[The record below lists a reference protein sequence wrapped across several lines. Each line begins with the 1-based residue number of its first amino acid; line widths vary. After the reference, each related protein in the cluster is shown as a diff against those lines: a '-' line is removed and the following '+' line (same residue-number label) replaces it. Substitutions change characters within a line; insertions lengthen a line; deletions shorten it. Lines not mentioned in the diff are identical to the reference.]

1 MKTFTLYLSLLAAAC
16 IGLSGCA
23 PSVNTQSLEAAES
36 PKLGAPFETDRLD
49 PNVVPKAYKVHL
61 SIDPKAADYSGR
73 VSVEL
78 TLKTEQKTIWLHS
91 LKHTIKSASFVD
103 ASGQSHA
110 MSVARDVTHE
120 DWLGLTPP
128 TALGAQSGTLKIE
141 FLGTMANPLFGMYRV
156 ESEKR
161 WYIFSQ
167 MEALGAREAFPCF
180 DEPRF
185 KVPFTV
191 SLTVPSED
199 KAFFNTPS
207 QSVETAGSQTTHHFA
222 TSKPLPTY
230 LLAVAVGPLDLLH
243 NPADDIMRPDGTK
256 LRVRIITAHGKA
268 QEAKMALRET
278 KKLMAIIEDYFGMP
292 YPYEKL
298 DLVAV
303 PDFEAGAMENP
314 GLITYRDS
322 LLLFDEETVT
332 DRQLAGYANTHAHE
346 LGHIWFGDLVTMPWW
361 DDLWLNEAF
370 ATWFA
375 GKIVSKY
382 RPDWQNKIGA
392 LGWFTWVMEQDSNP
406 KSRRIREPI
415 NTRGDIDNAFDGIT
429 YGKGYAVLAMFEN
442 LIGEEAFQKGIRQYL
457 KDHAWGNA
465 TSSDLISALEKASG
479 RKDFAASFKTF
490 LEQPGVPLVSIEP
503 GTCTNNTLNLTISQK
518 RWQPLGGAILS
529 QQNWHTP
536 ICLKAGTD
544 GEKICTILKE
554 PSAQIQL
561 PGCPDAVVPNP
572 GGVAYLLWSMPT
584 DSLNQLLKK
593 LKDAPE
599 IDRVSAV
606 GNIRLLYQSGELSA
620 ADLLTIAP
628 AMLSDKSARVRNS
641 ALSLLGTLNPLVSA
655 EFRPQWNAWLGKL
668 IQPLVDEL
676 GWGQDNEKSPKEVW
690 DLRKKVLAIAGNQAS
705 LPAVVAEAKK
715 RSEAFLHGK
724 EIKRELASTAL
735 TIYAKHSE
743 PKVFKEMQ
751 IVFEAETDIF
761 RRNVLRSGLASF
773 SNTELVEPIISYAF
787 SDALRD
793 NERQNFIFG
802 PNRNYKTRDL
812 AWKTVKTRL
821 KEIRAL
827 LPSHSAKYLPYL
839 LSSHCSKDALNELDT
854 VFEPWVSGP
863 EDGRIEG
870 LDRHVSATRNR
881 LERCLALREKNQLA
895 LSQMVQQ

>member
-1 MKTFTLYLSLLAAAC
+1 MKSIIFNFSLVTAV
-16 IGLSGCA
+16 STVFFGCA
-23 PSVNTQSLEAAES
+23 PVSTLTVENSAPAQTL
-36 PKLGAPFETDRLD
+36 APFETDRVD
-49 PNVVPKAYKVHL
+49 PNVVPQAYRVHL
-61 SIDPKAADYSGR
+61 SIDPKAADYSGN
-73 VSVEL
+73 VSVDL
-78 TLKTEQKTIWLHS
+78 TLKTQQKTIWLHS
-91 LKHTIKSASFVD
+91 LKHEIKSASFVD
-103 ASGQSHA
+103 QSGQSHA
-110 MSVARDVTHE
+110 MNIVRNDKHE
-120 DWLGLTPP
+120 DWLGLESE
-128 TALGAQSGTLKIE
+128 AILRAQNGVLNIE
-141 FLGTMANPLFGMYRV
+141 FTGAMSNPLFGMYRV
-156 ESEKR
+156 QSEKR

-191 SLTVPSED
+191 SLTVPKEA

-207 QSVETAGSQTTHHFA
+207 KSVEVNDDQATHHFA

-243 NPADDIMRPDGTK
+243 NPADDIARPDGSK
-256 LRVRIITAHGKA
+256 LQVRIITAYGKA
-268 QEAKMALRET
+268 QKAKMALRET
-278 KKLMAIIEDYFGMP
+278 KNIVAIIEDYFGMP

-322 LLLFDEETVT
+322 LLLFDEATVT
-332 DRQLAGYANTHAHE
+332 ERQLSGYANTHAHE
-346 LGHIWFGDLVTMPWW
+346 LAHIWFGDLVTMPWW

-375 GKIVSKY
+375 GKVVAKY

-392 LGWFTWVMEQDSNP
+392 LSWFTWVMEQDSNP

-442 LIGEEAFQKGIRQYL
+442 LIGEDAFQKGIRQYL
-457 KDHAWGNA
+457 KDHAWGSA
-465 TSSDLISALEKASG
+465 TSSDLISAFEKASG
-479 RKDFAASFKTF
+479 RQDFAASFKTF
-490 LEQPGVPLVSIEP
+490 LEQPGVPLVSIVP
-503 GTCTNNTLNLTISQK
+503 GACVNNARTITLSQK
-518 RWQPLGGAILS
+518 RWQPLGGATLS

-536 ICLKAGTD
+536 ICLKSGAA

-554 PSAQIQL
+554 PSAELKL
-561 PGCPDAVVPNP
+561 PGCSETIIPNP

-584 DSLNQLLKK
+584 NWLNQLLKN

-641 ALSLLGTLNPLVSA
+641 ALSLLGTLNPLVTTD
-655 EFRPQWNAWLGKL
+655 FRPQWHAWLGQL

-676 GWGQDNEKSPKEVW
+676 GWGENTEKSPKEVW
-690 DLRKKVLAIAGNQAS
+690 DLRKKVLAIAGNQAA
-705 LPAVVAEAKK
+705 LPSVVAEAKK
-715 RSEAFLHGK
+715 RSKDFLQGK
-724 EIKRELASTAL
+724 EIKRELAATAL
-735 TIYAKHSE
+735 TIYAKHSG
-743 PKVFKEMQ
+743 PKAFKEMQ
-751 IVFEAETDIF
+751 IIFEAETDIF

-773 SNTELVEPIISYAF
+773 SNTELVEPIIAYAF

-802 PNRNYKTRDL
+802 PNRNYRTRDL

-821 KEIRAL
+821 EEIREL
-827 LPSHSAKYLPYL
+827 LPEHSAKYLPYL
-839 LSSHCSKDALNELDT
+839 LSSHCSKNALTELNT

-863 EDGRIEG
+863 EEGRVKG
-870 LDRHVSATRNR
+870 LGRHVSATRNK
-881 LERCLALREKNQLA
+881 LERCLALREKNQIA
-895 LSQMVQQ
+895 LLNMVRH